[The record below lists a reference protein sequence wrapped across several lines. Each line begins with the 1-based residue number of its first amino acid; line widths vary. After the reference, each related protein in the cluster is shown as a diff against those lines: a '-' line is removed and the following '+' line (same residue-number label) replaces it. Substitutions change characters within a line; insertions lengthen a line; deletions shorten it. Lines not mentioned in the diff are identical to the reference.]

1 MVPTMRRTNLMVSLL
16 VVTGLLTACGSQPP
30 RSSEPPVS
38 PTPETTEIRG
48 YETGVVVGERL
59 RDAWE
64 TTKEF
69 GRGLRSGFGSGGL
82 IRDVVNVVTP
92 APVGTPGR
100 KHCLDL
106 LVEVGIQVAENF
118 IHGFPRL

>member
-16 VVTGLLTACGSQPP
+16 VVTGLLSACGSQPP
-30 RSSEPPVS
+30 RSTEPPVS
-38 PTPETTEIRG
+38 PTPETTATTEDRG

-69 GRGLRSGFGSGGL
+69 GRGLRSGFGDGS
-82 IRDVVNVVTP
+82 
-92 APVGTPGR
+92 
-100 KHCLDL
+100 
-106 LVEVGIQVAENF
+106 E
-118 IHGFPRL
+118 